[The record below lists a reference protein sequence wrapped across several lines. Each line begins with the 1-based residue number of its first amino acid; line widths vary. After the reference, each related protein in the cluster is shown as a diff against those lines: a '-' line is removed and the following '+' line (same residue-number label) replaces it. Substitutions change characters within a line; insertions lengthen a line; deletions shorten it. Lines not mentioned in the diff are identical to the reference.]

1 MCTGSA
7 PNARA
12 MVGSAVAI
20 TVESRFC
27 MNSAQATI
35 TAVSRVWRLVPRLIR
50 AGFAVAS
57 VPRSPVLGWS
67 PAAGTWVGLAGPPLR
82 QQHRAAGG
90 LARFQRDVRGG
101 GVAQLEGLVHLDL
114 HRALLHHVE
123 Q

>member
-35 TAVSRVWRLVPRLIR
+35 IAVSRVSPLVLRLIR
-50 AGFAVAS
+50 AGFV
-57 VPRSPVLGWS
+57 GTT
-67 PAAGTWVGLAGPPLR
+67 AGRATGLS
-82 QQHRAAGG
+82 
-90 LARFQRDVRGG
+90 
-101 GVAQLEGLVHLDL
+101 
-114 HRALLHHVE
+114 
-123 Q
+123 